1 MLRWIQWNY
10 KGLMKM
16 KKKKTE
22 EQLLY
27 NRERNVVN
35 KLGHLDIPF

>member
-1 MLRWIQWNY
+1 MDTVELQRFDENE
-10 KGLMKM
+10 
-16 KKKKTE
+16 KKKTE